1 MSEAVRVMV
10 RVRPM
15 NQKEK
20 DRGTD
25 HPNARMRERGGH
37 RHEKQVY
44 LSKKG
49 R

>member
-20 DRGTD
+20 DRGTIP
-25 HPNARMRERGGH
+25 PNGRMRERGGH

-44 LSKKG
+44 LSQK
-49 R
+49 RR